1 MADPQAV
8 ERQVESTL
16 KQLHERYRELQS
28 RLAEINLSEKRSN
41 QEEHSNQKTYSN
53 QELIALSVLS
63 ALDDEPVSKR
73 RRREKK
79 DGDARK

>member
-28 RLAEINLSEKRSN
+28 RLAEINLAEKHSN
-41 QEEHSNQKTYSN
+41 QETYSN

-63 ALDDEPVSKR
+63 SLEDEPASKR
-73 RRREKK
+73 QRREKK
-79 DGDARK
+79 DGDAHK